1 MPPRIISIEGNIG
14 SGKST
19 MVEYLKQNLQNDST
33 ICFLQEPVDIWNTI
47 TDSNNVNI
55 IENYYKDQ
63 KKYAFQF
70 QMMAYISK
78 ISLLRETLK
87 NYKLLITERCIFTDS
102 NVFKNAL

>member
-47 TDSNNVNI
+47 IDKNGVNI
-55 IENYYKDQ
+55 IENYYNDQ

-70 QMMAYISK
+70 QMMAYI
-78 ISLLRETLK
+78 
-87 NYKLLITERCIFTDS
+87 
-102 NVFKNAL
+102 

>member
-47 TDSNNVNI
+47 IDKNGDNI
-55 IENYYKDQ
+55 IDNFHGSRFGLFTKAYHKEEYIGRHR
-63 KKYAFQF
+63 KKFLSILSNQF
-70 QMMAYISK
+70 FEYLIFFNGPLQPF
-78 ISLLRETLK
+78 LL
-87 NYKLLITERCIFTDS
+87 S
-102 NVFKNAL
+102 